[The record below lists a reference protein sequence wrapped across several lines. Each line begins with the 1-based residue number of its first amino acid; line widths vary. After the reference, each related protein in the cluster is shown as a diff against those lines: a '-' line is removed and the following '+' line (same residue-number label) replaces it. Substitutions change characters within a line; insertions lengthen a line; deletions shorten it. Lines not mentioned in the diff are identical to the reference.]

1 MKSNLEETISTLNF
15 AYEIKKIKNNVKR
28 NEELSVNNA
37 KIMEEKFLNLQNNYK
52 LIFSQY
58 EESQKKYQNQENII
72 QEKERLSKNMEK
84 QNGDLNIMMADIME
98 KEQELKKF
106 KEENEELKDKIN
118 KNDIAIKI
126 MDDEIKNLNEEN
138 FRLKSKVENLE
149 EEIKSLRENLC
160 EKNKSNRKIEKMN
173 NQLQKEYELLKNKYD
188 SSKISI
194 DEYLEKISSLN
205 QQNIILEK
213 EKKEILIQKEQ
224 FEKKIIELKKYF
236 SDLLNNNNFLNG
248 AIYLHG
254 DEYGFNLV
262 KRDLNNYVDG
272 FEKCFRYYCN
282 ENMGFPTSH
291 LNLDDASKKLIDI
304 HGLDALM
311 LIFRDEVRKNLEEF
325 CKLSDELVSERKFLI
340 RYLGEQK
347 EILVNNIKSN
357 FLE

>member
-1 MKSNLEETISTLNF
+1 
-15 AYEIKKIKNNVKR
+15 
-28 NEELSVNNA
+28 
-37 KIMEEKFLNLQNNYK
+37 
-52 LIFSQY
+52 
-58 EESQKKYQNQENII
+58 
-72 QEKERLSKNMEK
+72 
-84 QNGDLNIMMADIME
+84 
-98 KEQELKKF
+98 
-106 KEENEELKDKIN
+106 
-118 KNDIAIKI
+118 
-126 MDDEIKNLNEEN
+126 
-138 FRLKSKVENLE
+138 
-149 EEIKSLRENLC
+149 
-160 EKNKSNRKIEKMN
+160 MN

-194 DEYLEKISSLN
+194 NEYLEKISSLN

-291 LNLDDASKKLIDI
+291 LNLDEPSKNLIDI
-304 HGLDALM
+304 YGLDALM

-357 FLE
+357 IFE